1 MKMGIRYKN
10 WGKKNDNFFHSFSN
24 GSVATHYIPKLFSE
38 SVLNSGFFNVV
49 EKTITDPDKKL
60 IQLILLTVEDDQ
72 MSWMIHMID

>member
-1 MKMGIRYKN
+1 MGIRYKN
-10 WGKKNDNFFHSFSN
+10 WGKRNDNFFHSFGN

-38 SVLNSGFFNVV
+38 SVLNSGLFNVV
-49 EKTITDPDKKL
+49 EKILLIQIKKL